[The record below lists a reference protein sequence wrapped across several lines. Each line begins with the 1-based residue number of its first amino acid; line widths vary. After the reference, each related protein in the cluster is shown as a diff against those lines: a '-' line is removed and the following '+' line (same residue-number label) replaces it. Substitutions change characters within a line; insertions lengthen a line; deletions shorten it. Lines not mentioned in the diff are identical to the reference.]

1 MLAVT
6 GHGIPQ
12 ETIDN
17 LVAAMESY
25 FSLPLETKMK
35 VTWVLDQFVDFYL
48 TYESSII
55 KKSDP
60 ISKDTT
66 PVGFQRGPCQHGR
79 YPRELLHAR
88 F

>member
-12 ETIDN
+12 ETIDT

-35 VTWVLDQFVDFYL
+35 VTWLLDQFLDFCL
-48 TYESSII
+48 TYESTIL

-60 ISKDTT
+60 
-66 PVGFQRGPCQHGR
+66 GPEDIP
-79 YPRELLHAR
+79 PRCVAM
-88 F
+88 

>member
-17 LVAAMESY
+17 LLAVMEAY

-35 VTWVLDQFVDFYL
+35 VIGLLDQFLDFCL
-48 TYESSII
+48 RLESFFIGN
-55 KKSDP
+55 SDP
-60 ISKDTT
+60 AAEDML
-66 PVGFQRGPCQHGR
+66 PCWI
-79 YPRELLHAR
+79 PT
-88 F
+88 

>member
-12 ETIDN
+12 ETIDT

-35 VTWVLDQFVDFYL
+35 VTWLLDQFLDFYL

-55 KKSDP
+55 EKSDP
-60 ISKDTT
+60 SSEDIT
-66 PVGFQRGPCQHGR
+66 PRWVPM
-79 YPRELLHAR
+79 
-88 F
+88 